1 MSNVQI
7 GLTLVHCC
15 SVFWAVWSGVAPELV
30 KQENLLHSIAA
41 ALHLSTQP
49 ITGQTATPAQLQ
61 RNAAVSVNVEQPL
74 MQVSSRSGSGRR
86 RGSGRGGGS
95 GGRDGGN
102 WTLHLLVILPTR
114 HFAYWMVCLV
124 PTGQFPY

>member
-1 MSNVQI
+1 MLLSCDM
-7 GLTLVHCC
+7 L
-15 SVFWAVWSGVAPELV
+15 SGVAPELV

-74 MQVSSRSGSGRR
+74 MQVSRSSSTLCLNKKFTLFIFCDNFPSCKLIQIIFGRNTAEKIWNKLTH
-86 RGSGRGGGS
+86 
-95 GGRDGGN
+95 GN
-102 WTLHLLVILPTR
+102 SEIYSL
-114 HFAYWMVCLV
+114 CC
-124 PTGQFPY
+124 